1 MCLAVPGEILS
12 IDQSTATV
20 DLGGV
25 RQDVRLDLVDNASVG
40 SYVLVHVGYAIQ
52 LMTPAEAKETFALF
66 DEYAAA
72 LELEGEGEPGDGR

>member
-72 LELEGEGEPGDGR
+72 LELEGVPGDGR